1 MSKVF
6 AVRRTVLEPTTLTM
20 GPDFSFGI
28 MPPAARFILRGDGNI
43 ADSVGNIFFGAP
55 LPQKACRATEVE
67 RRTAMWL
74 GPDEWLLIAED
85 EDAAKLFGTLEGSVE
100 RQPHSLVDVSHRQIG
115 LIAQGRCTARVISA
129 GCPLELSLGAF
140 PVNMAVRTIL
150 AKAEIVLRRR
160 SDDQFHIEVW
170 RSFANYV
177 SAFLA
182 EAARGAPAF

>member
-1 MSKVF
+1 MSNAL
-6 AVRRTVLEPTTLTM
+6 AVRRPVLEPAALTM
-20 GPDFSFGI
+20 GPDFSLGI
-28 MPPAARFILRGDGNI
+28 MPSAARFILRGDGSI
-43 ADSVGNIFFGAP
+43 ASSMGKIFGAP
-55 LPQKACRATEVE
+55 LPQKPCRATQVE

-100 RQPHSLVDVSHRQIG
+100 SQPHSLVDVSHRQIG
-115 LIAQGRCTARVISA
+115 LIAQGRCAARVINA

-170 RSFANYV
+170 RSFADYV
-177 SAFLA
+177 SAFLT
-182 EAARGAPAF
+182 EAARGAPTY